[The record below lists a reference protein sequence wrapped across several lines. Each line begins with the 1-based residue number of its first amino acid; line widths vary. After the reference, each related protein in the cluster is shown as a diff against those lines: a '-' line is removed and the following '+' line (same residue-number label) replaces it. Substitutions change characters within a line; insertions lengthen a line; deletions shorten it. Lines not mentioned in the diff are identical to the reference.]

1 MRVHVGIVAGRRR
14 VEDRDLGVLMIGD
27 SGMISGGVAGEA
39 AGALIWESG
48 RK

>member
-1 MRVHVGIVAGRRR
+1 MIVCVGIVASRRR
-14 VEDRDLGVLMIGD
+14 VEDRDLGVLIGD
-27 SGMISGGVAGEA
+27 DGGRISGGVAGEA